1 MIKVSCPI
9 CDRLMQGQ
17 GPAEWPQFP
26 FCSDRCRLIDLGR
39 WLGENYSYRVAAD
52 ATEELPSESDDAND
66 SP

>member
-1 MIKVSCPI
+1 MIRVRCPI

-17 GPAEWPQFP
+17 GPAEWPQLP

-39 WLGENYSYRVAAD
+39 WLGESYRVPAD